1 MAYYWFKA
9 FHLIGIVTWFA
20 GMFYLP
26 RLFVYHAEA
35 NEQPEPAQSILKNQY
50 QIMEKRLYSI
60 IMTPALL
67 LTVAMA
73 IALISTEPD
82 VLKQPWMHVKLA
94 CVVLLLGYHHFCKRL
109 MRKLADGTCS
119 WTGQQF
125 RWFNE
130 FPTVFFV
137 LVILLAV
144 FKNNLPT
151 NATTWVI
158 VAMIIAMAAIIQ
170 LYAKKRR
177 QNQAQAEL
185 TPTPSEG

>member
-35 NEQPEPAQSILKNQY
+35 NEQPEPARNILKSQY

-60 IMTPALL
+60 IMNPALI
-67 LTVAMA
+67 LTVVMA
-73 IALISTEPD
+73 IALLKTEPD
-82 VLKQPWMHVKLA
+82 VLKQPWMHVKLG
-94 CVVLLLGYHHFCKRL
+94 CVVLLIGYHFFCRRL
-109 MRKLADGTCS
+109 MRKLADETCS

-137 LVILLAV
+137 LAILLAV

-151 NATTWVI
+151 NATTWVLVGMI
-158 VAMIIAMAAIIQ
+158 VAMAVIIQ

-177 QNQAQAEL
+177 QNQEKEAL
-185 TPTPSEG
+185 SVTTSST